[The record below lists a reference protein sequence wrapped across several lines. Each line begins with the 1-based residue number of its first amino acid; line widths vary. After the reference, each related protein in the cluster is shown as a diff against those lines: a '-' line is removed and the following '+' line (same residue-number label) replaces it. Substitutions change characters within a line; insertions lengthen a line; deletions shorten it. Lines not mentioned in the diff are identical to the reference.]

1 MAHPSDGA
9 RSAPH
14 ERTAAF
20 HSHPIETRDF
30 PRFPG
35 SPPRRS
41 LPVRDTTKTSCP
53 SPTWIFLLLQHSH
66 QTKLRE
72 CLEDDKRHTNTYS
85 SIVQRLSLA

>member
-35 SPPRRS
+35 SPPRGVYQCGTPPRPAARPPPGFS
-41 LPVRDTTKTSCP
+41 YCYNTHTRLNYASVWKMTSDTLTRT
-53 SPTWIFLLLQHSH
+53 H
-66 QTKLRE
+66 QLF
-72 CLEDDKRHTNTYS
+72 S
-85 SIVQRLSLA
+85 G